1 MKAAIAQKKEIANGT
16 LMVDFKLK
24 QNISFKPGQF
34 FFIKLPKLLYS
45 DDKGEQRHF
54 SIVNSPNEKKI
65 IRMATRLTGSGFKKS
80 LNELPIGTQVEIF
93 NFMGEFVLPKNK
105 KKQIVLIAG
114 GIGITPFMSMLSYVT
129 EEKLEYSITLLY
141 ANRNRESAAFFK
153 ELVEITMKNTRIHA
167 VFTMSEDPEWQG
179 EKNRIDAE
187 LIKKYFPEPKK
198 NTYMIA
204 GPPAMVEAISGELRE
219 LKISEKNIVTENFT
233 GY

>member
-1 MKAAIAQKKEIANGT
+1 MF
-16 LMVDFKLK
+16 L
-24 QNISFKPGQF
+24 
-34 FFIKLPKLLYS
+34 
-45 DDKGEQRHF
+45 
-54 SIVNSPNEKKI
+54 
-65 IRMATRLTGSGFKKS
+65 
-80 LNELPIGTQVEIF
+80 
-93 NFMGEFVLPKNK
+93 
-105 KKQIVLIAG
+105 
-114 GIGITPFMSMLSYVT
+114 
-129 EEKLEYSITLLY
+129 
-141 ANRNRESAAFFK
+141 SAAFFK